1 MGSNP
6 ILAASDQRVP
16 FKLLVDDPFFRDS
29 KESYLVQ
36 WTDLVAYA
44 AFRTVMPRPSVP
56 PNLWADLGAARLGE
70 ANAIERTKG
79 SEEPPGL
86 IVWPSRLKP
95 GSPK

>member
-1 MGSNP
+1 MPPRRSAGS
-6 ILAASDQRVP
+6 QRVP
-16 FKLLVDDPFFRDS
+16 FKQLVDDPFFRDS

-36 WTDLVAYA
+36 WTDLAAYA
-44 AFRTVMPRPSVP
+44 AFRTVMTRPSVP
-56 PNLWADLGAARLGE
+56 PDLWADLGAARLAE
-70 ANAIERTKG
+70 ANTIERSKG